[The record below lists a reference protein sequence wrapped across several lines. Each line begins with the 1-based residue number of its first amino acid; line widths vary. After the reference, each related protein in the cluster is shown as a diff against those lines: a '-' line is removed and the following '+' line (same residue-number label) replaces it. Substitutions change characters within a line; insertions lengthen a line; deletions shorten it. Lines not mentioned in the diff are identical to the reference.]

1 MRKRFEQQ
9 LEIGVKPISATPVL
23 LKSRDDMPALIMAL
37 LTIYKTPAY
46 NEHIFSI
53 LEESIMKGKKETG
66 RKGLNLWQIFVLA
79 QYRLAFNLDYDRL
92 HYMTYSDSTLRQLL
106 GIETEDGIER
116 RDISYQRIIDNV
128 HLLNDSTLKKIN
140 DVVVK
145 FGHNEVFKKKEEVA
159 LFAKTDS
166 FVVESNVHFPTDY
179 NLLWDASRKILD
191 IVNWFAGKYPS
202 TEGWRK
208 SHDWYA
214 SLKNLSR
221 AVGQASASGGKGKTD
236 RLLKAS
242 KQYITK
248 TTALNSKINKTK
260 DNLPIVDPID
270 LVKIIELER
279 FIELLEKHI
288 DLVERRLINGEKIP
302 HDEKM
307 FSLFEQYTEW
317 ITKGKSRPN
326 VELGKKLSI
335 TTDQFGLIIDYHIM
349 EHEADSEIVLS
360 IADRVLSKY
369 NIISWSF
376 DKGYWHRDNKCIL
389 NTKVPNVIMPKK
401 GKLNKQENEEEHTRK
416 FKKLRNKH
424 SAIESNINELEHNG
438 LDRCPDRG
446 SHGFKRYIGIGIVA
460 HNLQRIGKELIKL
473 EKAARKKNKERQ
485 LSSAA

>member
-376 DKGYWHRDNKCIL
+376 DKGYWHRDNKYIL

-446 SHGFKRYIGIGIVA
+446 FHGFKRYIGIGIVA